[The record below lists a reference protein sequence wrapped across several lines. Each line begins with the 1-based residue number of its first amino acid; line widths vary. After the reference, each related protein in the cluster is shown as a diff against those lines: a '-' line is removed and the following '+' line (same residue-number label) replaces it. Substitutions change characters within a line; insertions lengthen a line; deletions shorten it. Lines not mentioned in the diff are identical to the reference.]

1 MFDLSFWEITVIL
14 IVALLVVGPE
24 RLPGLARTAGLW
36 MGKARRFVASV
47 KADIDREFK
56 TEELRRLVDKQAQEM
71 AELREMLDE
80 TKSAIDPQH
89 LAGPT
94 LGGPEPKQGVSVAAA
109 LPTDAAPGSP
119 TQNPSS
125 QPANDSAR

>member
-1 MFDLSFWEITVIL
+1 MFDLSFWEIAVIL

-80 TKSAIDPQH
+80 TKSAVDPQH
-89 LAGPT
+89 LVSPTPAGA
-94 LGGPEPKQGVSVAAA
+94 EPGLSASAAA
-109 LPTDAAPGSP
+109 PPPDTAPGSP
-119 TQNPSS
+119 IQRPSS